1 MKELLKSSAPLGTGG
16 REQTPL
22 EIFKAELK
30 LHTVGINYSFNYLT
44 VSSTIYEHLLPLNQ
58 PTEVE
63 VNGCV
68 LNNVQCLNGG
78 TCVPN
83 GNEFEC
89 HCAGGFAGE
98 FCGK

>member
-1 MKELLKSSAPLGTGG
+1 MKELPKSSPLLGTGG

-22 EIFKAELK
+22 ERFKAELK
-30 LHTVGINYSFNYLT
+30 LHTVGINYLT
-44 VSSTIYEHLLPLNQ
+44 VSSTIYVHLLPLNQ

-63 VNGCV
+63 VNSCV
-68 LNNVQCLNGG
+68 QNNVKCLNGG

-83 GNEFEC
+83 GNEFKW